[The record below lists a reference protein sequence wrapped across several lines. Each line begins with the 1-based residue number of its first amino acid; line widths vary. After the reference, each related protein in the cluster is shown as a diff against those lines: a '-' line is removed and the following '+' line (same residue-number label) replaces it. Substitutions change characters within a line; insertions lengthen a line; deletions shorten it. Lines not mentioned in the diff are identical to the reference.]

1 MDFQTIIQL
10 LAPLAV
16 VLITQGLKKLID
28 TRFAPFI
35 VILLGAGVA
44 LLEQGMVPDAGWIDG
59 VVTTGWVSGLA
70 TLIYDF
76 VKRTLFDK

>member
-1 MDFQTIIQL
+1 MDFHTIIEL
-10 LAPLAV
+10 IAPLVV

-28 TRFAPFI
+28 TRWAPLV

-44 LLEQGMVPDAGWIDG
+44 ILEQGLAPTVEWIDMI
-59 VVTTGWVSGLA
+59 VTTGWVSGLA

-76 VKRTLFDK
+76 FKRTILNR

>member
-1 MDFQTIIQL
+1 MDFQTILQL
-10 LAPLAV
+10 IAPLVV

-28 TRFAPFI
+28 TRYAPFI

-44 LLEQGMVPDAGWIDG
+44 ILEQGLVPDAAWIDG
-59 VVTTGWVSGLA
+59 IVTTGWVSGLA

-76 VKRTLFDK
+76 IKRTILDK